1 MKIRKSTAVFL
12 SGALAIGVLAAGCGQ
27 KEETEPTSESG
38 RSEERLGSSFSS
50 LRTFTAKTLDEN
62 VFTREDISKKDVTVI
77 NFWSLFCGPCIEEMP
92 DLAQFEKALPDHVQA
107 LTVCLD
113 GDASKEEARQI
124 LEEAGFQGTT
134 LLSGD
139 GDFQKICS
147 QIQYTPTTI
156 FLDKDG
162 NIAAETI
169 IGGQEDLAA
178 AYTDAINDALK
189 SMGKEEI
196 TVERE

>member
-1 MKIRKSTAVFL
+1 MKRKMIALLLGAALILGVGAV
-12 SGALAIGVLAAGCGQ
+12 GCAQEEQADSKNSQTQ
-27 KEETEPTSESG
+27 KAQD
-38 RSEERLGSSFSS
+38 SSFSGLHAFEAKS
-50 LRTFTAKTLDEN
+50 LDGSAFTQ
-62 VFTREDISKKDVTVI
+62 EDLAKKDVTVI

-92 DLAQFEKALPDHVQA
+92 DLAEFEKALPEGVQA

-113 GDASKEEARQI
+113 GDAAKEEAQQI

-139 GDFQKICS
+139 GDFLKLCA

-162 NIAAETI
+162 NIVAETI
-169 IGGQEDLAA
+169 IGGQEDLVA

-196 TVERE
+196 IIED